1 MNLIVRVLL
10 TAIAVVLLAKLLP
23 GVAVEGFTSAIVVAI
38 VIGLLNVFVKP
49 ILVIL
54 TLPITV
60 VTLGLFLL
68 VINAGI
74 ILLADNFIEGFT
86 VTGFWV
92 ALLFSLLL
100 SFLQSILF
108 SVLKEDVR

>member
-68 VINAGI
+68 AINAGI
-74 ILLADNFIEGFT
+74 ILLADNFIDGFT

-100 SFLQSILF
+100 SFVQSILF

>member
-74 ILLADNFIEGFT
+74 ILLADNFIDGFT

-100 SFLQSILF
+100 SFVQSILF